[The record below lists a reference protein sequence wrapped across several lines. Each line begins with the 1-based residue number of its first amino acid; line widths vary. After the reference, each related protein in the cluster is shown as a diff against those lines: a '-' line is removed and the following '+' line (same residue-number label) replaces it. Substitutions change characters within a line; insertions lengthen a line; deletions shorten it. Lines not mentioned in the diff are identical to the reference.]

1 MRCSGESQQV
11 VDAALLPSAGTQK
24 GYRGT
29 CSSHFIFN
37 PPTFLEMCSE
47 LGFAFPFICPCND
60 FFYCSSYSRCMWSG
74 GSSRN
79 LLSLIK
85 RWVFDG
91 ILNADF
97 RYRSVCGV
105 LRPQMEAAEPCSECI
120 IHKCL
125 KKHNFIRP
133 RCSEVLFPL
142 WYQHSLREK
151 KLIKCGYYQFQGLDL
166 KPVGHFHGFQEK
178 VELFLKSILWVL
190 ICTSAD
196 RHGHAWSVI
205 PVWIWLSIY
214 RTVRGR
220 IIPFQMNLM
229 AMK

>member
-1 MRCSGESQQV
+1 MGFWM
-11 VDAALLPSAGTQK
+11 LTAGTEVCVGSYTFSWKQQSPAVNALSTSAS
-24 GYRGT
+24 RST
-29 CSSHFIFN
+29 TSSGHGA
-37 PPTFLEMCSE
+37 L
-47 LGFAFPFICPCND
+47 
-60 FFYCSSYSRCMWSG
+60 
-74 GSSRN
+74 
-79 LLSLIK
+79 
-85 RWVFDG
+85 
-91 ILNADF
+91 
-97 RYRSVCGV
+97 
-105 LRPQMEAAEPCSECI
+105 
-120 IHKCL
+120 KC
-125 KKHNFIRP
+125 
-133 RCSEVLFPL
+133 CLFPL

-214 RTVRGR
+214 QTVRGR

-229 AMK
+229 AMKWLGLV

>member
-133 RCSEVLFPL
+133 RCSEVLSISSMVPTL
-142 WYQHSLREK
+142 IKREK
-151 KLIKCGYYQFQGLDL
+151 THKMW
-166 KPVGHFHGFQEK
+166 
-178 VELFLKSILWVL
+178 ILP
-190 ICTSAD
+190 IP
-196 RHGHAWSVI
+196 RPWSEASGAF
-205 PVWIWLSIY
+205 PWISGKGWAF
-214 RTVRGR
+214 
-220 IIPFQMNLM
+220 P
-229 AMK
+229 